1 MSNIYELMDTV
12 IQSKDLLLSGQK
24 MIEFADTARQEPNRT
39 AQVKYFNQRLLEWEL
54 SGYVSNNLLCEN
66 SNDYYVCEES
76 EAVGLYLALALPRK
90 SKSETNSTGYIIAS
104 SVREK
109 CSCVVK
115 LL

>member
-1 MSNIYELMDTV
+1 
-12 IQSKDLLLSGQK
+12 

-39 AQVKYFNQRLLEWEL
+39 TLVKHFNQRLFEWVL
-54 SGYVSNNLLCEN
+54 PGYMSNNFLCEN
-66 SNDYYVCEES
+66 SNGYYVCEES

-104 SVREK
+104 SVRKK